1 MKKIIIALSLCML
14 FITNIHSQVQETSD
28 SISHLWQGRTWL
40 QALDSFYKEYDM
52 VMNTI
57 TQIDQGYQMIKMYA
71 DQAKSWQLNDMQ
83 GIDNI
88 DDFRNELTGSIK
100 SVNRQMNNVRHM
112 RDLLTKYQIPFGD
125 SSYTIADMCGQGK
138 TGVNITDAVNS
149 VMLGTESNFEQAAVA
164 WSAGLTP
171 EQGAAIWRKWGLYP
185 KNYAMVYNTEKA
197 MGDIVGRVIAAATDD
212 AKEMMYDNQHD
223 NALKTLLSE
232 TIQSDSI
239 TDKEVLQKQLVYI
252 NECIDKMKDLKGSVD
267 DLSAM
272 YAWQQQIEKQKEQ
285 AERDAENSANRTSNV
300 RSGIDLF

>member
-1 MKKIIIALSLCML
+1 MKKIFITISLCML

-28 SISHLWQGRTWL
+28 SIAHLWQGRTWL

-57 TQIDQGYQMIKMYA
+57 TQIDQGYQMIQMYA
-71 DQAKSWQLNDMQ
+71 DQAKSWQFNDMQ
-83 GIDNI
+83 GVDNI

-112 RDLLTKYQIPFGD
+112 RDLLTKYQIPFGN

-138 TGVNITDAVNS
+138 AGVNITDAIRS
-149 VMLGTESNFEQAAVA
+149 LELGTASNFEKMGIAFAN
-164 WSAGLTP
+164 GLTP
-171 EQGAAIWRKWGLYP
+171 EQGAAIWNKWGLAP

-197 MGDIVGRVIAAATDD
+197 MSDIVGRVIASATDD
-212 AKEMMYDNQHD
+212 GREMLYANEHD

-272 YAWQQQIEKQKEQ
+272 YAWQQQLEKQKKQ
-285 AERDAENSANRTSNV
+285 AERDGENSANRTSNV